1 MLRLAIYILLFT
13 LSCSGFALQKEA
25 PPVPA
30 KANVSKTHLIVT
42 KSLTQIPLN
51 DPQAYPLNNQSSND
65 DRLFK
70 PRQISQLAEQTLGV
84 AKPYREQTLD
94 LMDIYQQALANDPN
108 LASALSA
115 NEAAQELIE
124 QSKALYRP
132 AVNFNAGV
140 NKSQTDITFL
150 GDNPFTRLRNAGR
163 NSFETKNY
171 GVEARQPIYRK
182 DSLLQIDQS
191 KTQVRLA
198 DKQLHLAQQNLML
211 RTTLTYFDVLIA
223 QENIALIQAQKSAIL
238 GQLDQ
243 AKANFDVGVAT
254 ITDVNEAQARYDL
267 TVSQEIAAF
276 NIFEVAK
283 HSVQAITGNIPQALT
298 PVRDNIA
305 PNQLSQAMQEWID
318 VASKNNLNIQINED
332 AYTLAEQDVERARSG
347 HLPTLDAVASY
358 TENNQ
363 SGGAQGF
370 GSELKTSVIGLQ
382 LQIPL
387 YLGGAVSSR
396 QRQAVHNQDRARSD
410 IEVARRQTTLDTQRA
425 YLNLNTSI
433 AQIKAFEKALSST
446 QSQVESTKLGYE
458 VGLRNSIEV
467 LNAQQQFFT
476 ARRDLLQARYQYL
489 INIIQLKVASGVV
502 SEMDLVDINQ
512 QLVQK

>member
-1 MLRLAIYILLFT
+1 MQAQRLALCILLCAF
-13 LSCSGFALQKEA
+13 SCSGFALHEDTPLKPLKVKTSE
-25 PPVPA
+25 
-30 KANVSKTHLIVT
+30 THLIVT
-42 KSLTQIPLN
+42 KSLTQTPL
-51 DPQAYPLNNQSSND
+51 
-65 DRLFK
+65 DRSLAQPAIKSRNEDSLLK
-70 PRQISQLAEQTLGV
+70 PRQISQLAEPTLGAVNSVRVQTLN
-84 AKPYREQTLD
+84 

-132 AVNFNAGV
+132 AVNFNAGASR
-140 NKSQTDITFL
+140 SQTDINFL
-150 GDNPFTRLRNAGR
+150 GENPFRNAGR

-191 KTQVRLA
+191 KTQVKLA

-238 GQLDQ
+238 GQLEQ

-276 NIFEVAK
+276 NTFEVAK
-283 HSVQAITGNIPQALT
+283 HSVQAITGNIPQTLT

-318 VASKNNLNIQINED
+318 VASKNNLNIQINEE

-363 SGGAQGF
+363 SSSAQGF

-387 YLGGAVSSR
+387 YLGGAVNSR
-396 QRQAVHNQDRARSD
+396 QRQAAHNQDRARSD
-410 IEVARRQTTLDTQRA
+410 IEVARRQAALDTQRA

-433 AQIKAFEKALSST
+433 AQIKAFERALSST

-458 VGLRNSIEV
+458 VGVRNSIDV

-489 INIIQLKVASGVV
+489 GNIIRLKAASGVV
-502 SEMDLVDINQ
+502 SEVDLVDINQ
-512 QLVQK
+512 QLIQK

>member
-1 MLRLAIYILLFT
+1 MQAQRLALCIYLCAF
-13 LSCSGFALQKEA
+13 SCSGFALHEDTPLK
-25 PPVPA
+25 PLKA
-30 KANVSKTHLIVT
+30 KTSETHLIVS
-42 KSLTQIPLN
+42 KSLTQTPL
-51 DPQAYPLNNQSSND
+51 
-65 DRLFK
+65 DRSLAQPAIKSRNEDSLLK
-70 PRQISQLAEQTLGV
+70 PRQISQLAEPTLGAVNSVRVQTLN
-84 AKPYREQTLD
+84 

-132 AVNFNAGV
+132 AVNFNAGASR
-140 NKSQTDITFL
+140 SQTDINFL
-150 GDNPFTRLRNAGR
+150 GDNPFRNAGR

-191 KTQVRLA
+191 KTQVKLA

-211 RTTLTYFDVLIA
+211 RTTLSYFDVLIA

-238 GQLDQ
+238 GQLEQ

-276 NIFEVAK
+276 NTFEVAK
-283 HSVQAITGNIPQALT
+283 HSVQAITGNIPQMLT

-318 VASKNNLNIQINED
+318 VASKNNLNIQINEE

-363 SGGAQGF
+363 SSSAQGF

-387 YLGGAVSSR
+387 YLGGAVNSR
-396 QRQAVHNQDRARSD
+396 QRQAAHNQDRARSD
-410 IEVARRQTTLDTQRA
+410 IEVARRQAALDTQRA

-433 AQIKAFEKALSST
+433 AQIKAFERALSST

-458 VGLRNSIEV
+458 VGVRNSIDV

-489 INIIQLKVASGVV
+489 GNIIRLKAASGVV
-502 SEMDLVDINQ
+502 SEVDLVDINQ
-512 QLVQK
+512 QLMQK

>member
-1 MLRLAIYILLFT
+1 MQVQRLALCILLCAF
-13 LSCSGFALQKEA
+13 SCSGFALHEDTPLK
-25 PPVPA
+25 PLKA
-30 KANVSKTHLIVT
+30 KTSKTHLIVN
-42 KSLTQIPLN
+42 KSLTQTPL
-51 DPQAYPLNNQSSND
+51 
-65 DRLFK
+65 DRSLAQPEIK
-70 PRQISQLAEQTLGV
+70 PRNEDSLSKPSQISQLAEPTLGAV
-84 AKPYREQTLD
+84 NTVREQTLN

-115 NEAAQELIE
+115 NVAAQELIE

-140 NKSQTDITFL
+140 SKSETDINFL
-150 GDNPFTRLRNAGR
+150 GDNPFRNAGR

-191 KTQVRLA
+191 KTQVKLA

-238 GQLDQ
+238 GQLEQ

-267 TVSQEIAAF
+267 TVSQEIAAY
-276 NIFEVAK
+276 NTFEVAK
-283 HSVQAITGNIPQALT
+283 HSVQAITGNIPQTLT

-305 PNQLSQAMQEWID
+305 PNPLSQAMQEWID

-363 SGGAQGF
+363 SSSAQGF

-387 YLGGAVSSR
+387 YLGGSVSSR
-396 QRQAVHNQDRARSD
+396 QRQAAHNQDRARSD
-410 IEVARRQTTLDTQRA
+410 IEVARRQAVLDTQTA

-433 AQIKAFEKALSST
+433 AQIKAFERALSST

-458 VGLRNSIEV
+458 VGVRNSIDV

-489 INIIQLKVASGVV
+489 GNIIRLKAASGVV
-502 SEMDLVDINQ
+502 SEVDLVDINQ